1 MLVPSSFAALST
13 QGPPGITPGSA
24 FVNPRIVMGAA
35 AIVIASIL
43 LLLYL
48 YRRRLFILWWISGW
62 ILLAA
67 SMFLVARPYLN
78 QKLGWMAY
86 GTSQFLGILS
96 SLAFVVAADAYRHR
110 PLLRREYGLVLLPVA
125 IWFTL
130 APVPLGPVR
139 GVRAGARAHC
149 RRAGGGRWRAPAPA
163 AGDPD
168 AGSRTGRCDT
178 ARSWPA

>member
-1 MLVPSSFAALST
+1 MLVPSSFVALST

-86 GTSQFLGILS
+86 GASQFLGISARWRLS
-96 SLAFVVAADAYRHR
+96 LPQTPIATGRYSGGSMGWSCSRSLSGSRW
-110 PLLRREYGLVLLPVA
+110 RRFLSGPTRCSRRGTCSLPARWRRPVA
-125 IWFTL
+125 RT
-130 APVPLGPVR
+130 
-139 GVRAGARAHC
+139 C
-149 RRAGGGRWRAPAPA
+149 SCCGRSGCWEQ
-163 AGDPD
+163 DW
-168 AGSRTGRCDT
+168 SV
-178 ARSWPA
+178 